1 MNPNP
6 HYATL
11 APLFDYPSADYP
23 SCVHAARAVMA
34 QRNDAATD
42 ALDAFAQLLPGD
54 GECLSAEALDLVQEL
69 FVRSFDVQAITTL
82 SVGYVMFGD
91 DYKRGELMVNLHRE
105 HDDAGVSCGSELPDH
120 LPVVLRLMAE
130 WQDRELAA
138 EFAAEILYPAIGR
151 MIAEFGTD
159 RTEQRQALYQKHYR
173 TLIGGAERARMFR
186 YPLVALHETLAQDF
200 GLTVRP
206 LPQQANDFLRSLG
219 RELAIEDDEA
229 RAPEDV
235 LS

>member
-1 MNPNP
+1 MNATS

-11 APLFDYPSADYP
+11 ARLFDYPADDYP
-23 SCVHAARAVMA
+23 SCVRAARAVMA
-34 QRNDAATD
+34 ERNSAATD

-54 GECLSAEALDLVQEL
+54 GERLSADALDELQEL

-82 SVGYVMFGD
+82 GVGYVMFGD
-91 DYKRGELMVNLHRE
+91 DYKRGELLVNLHRE

-120 LPVVLRLMAE
+120 LPLVLRLMVV

-138 EFAAEILYPAIGR
+138 EFAEEILYPAVGR
-151 MIAEFGTD
+151 MIAEFGTE
-159 RTEQRQALYQKHYR
+159 RTVQRQALYQKHYR

-186 YPLVALHETLAQDF
+186 YPLVALQETLAQDF
-200 GLTVRP
+200 GLTARQ